1 MPRRRLRETFC
12 LFALLLLSSVPL
24 PGAPA
29 RTADTEELQNEIA
42 AINLQLDYL
51 KLKVSDSQKKTRSL
65 EARIKEKQAE
75 VAQLKSQVEQ
85 LTSSQAETTAQIA
98 QLEEESKT
106 GREQLKALLARFRA
120 RLVQLHKIRQGT
132 LLSSVFS
139 ARDLN
144 SFLNRYHMVKYL
156 LQSDSELIE
165 DLKKR
170 DRQQRALAA
179 ELQKKH
185 LHLEAGKLELDE
197 KQKKLNRD
205 NSALNAMLSTILL
218 EKKLFLTREK
228 ELAGARERLEN
239 EISRAERSLQTPEF
253 EEELKQPVAARPAP
267 TRAIAEGRLSS
278 SAPEAAKIMKFIWPV
293 EKSAR
298 LSAQQSGDENSAAL
312 QIKVNPGTEIMTAAK
327 GKVLYK
333 GTISGLGDVIIIGH
347 QRGFSTVYAR
357 LDNIWVGLN
366 QIVEKGETIGQI
378 AGGRNQALH
387 FEIRFGGKKQLPLPY
402 LPADL

>member
-1 MPRRRLRETFC
+1 MPFRRLRETFC
-12 LFALLLLSSVPL
+12 LFFLLLTLPAAL
-24 PGAPA
+24 PGAKV

-42 AINLQLDYL
+42 AVNLQLDYL

-65 EARIKEKQAE
+65 EARIKDKQAE
-75 VAQLKSQVEQ
+75 VTQLKSQVEQ
-85 LTSSQAETTAQIA
+85 LTLSQTETTAHIA
-98 QLEEESKT
+98 RLEEESKT

-170 DRQQRALAA
+170 DRQQRTLAA

-185 LHLEAGKLELDE
+185 LHLEAGRLELDE

-218 EKKLFLTREK
+218 EKKLFLAREK

-239 EISRAERSLQTPEF
+239 EISQAVQALKTPEF
-253 EEELKQPVAARPAP
+253 EEQLQQPAAARPTP
-267 TRAIAEGRLSS
+267 PRTVKEGPLAAN
-278 SAPEAAKIMKFIWPV
+278 APEAAKIMRFIWPV
-293 EKSAR
+293 DKGAR
-298 LSAQQSGDENSAAL
+298 LSARESGDENSAAL
-312 QIKVNPGTEIMTAAK
+312 QIKVNAGTEIMAAAK

-378 AGGRNQALH
+378 AGGRNQNLH

-402 LPADL
+402 LPAGS

>member
-1 MPRRRLRETFC
+1 MPFRRLRETFC
-12 LFALLLLSSVPL
+12 LIALLLLSSVPL

-218 EKKLFLTREK
+218 EKKLFLAREK

-378 AGGRNQALH
+378 AGGRNHALH

>member
-1 MPRRRLRETFC
+1 MPFLRLREAFC
-12 LFALLLLSSVPL
+12 LVFLLLALPAVL

-29 RTADTEELQNEIA
+29 RTAATEELQNEIA
-42 AINLQLDYL
+42 EINLQLDYL

-65 EARIKEKQAE
+65 EARIKEKQGE
-75 VAQLKSQVEQ
+75 VEQLKSQIEQ
-85 LTSSQAETTAQIA
+85 LTLSQTETTAHIA
-98 QLEEESKT
+98 RLEEESKT
-106 GREQLKALLARFRA
+106 GREQLKSLLARFRA

-218 EKKLFLTREK
+218 EKKLFLAREK
-228 ELAGARERLEN
+228 ELAGARERLED
-239 EISRAERSLQTPEF
+239 EISRAERSLRTPEF
-253 EEELKQPVAARPAP
+253 EEELKQPAVARPAP
-267 TRAIAEGRLSS
+267 TRTIKDGALSS
-278 SAPEAAKIMKFIWPV
+278 NAPEAAKIMKFIWPV
-293 EKSAR
+293 DKSAR
-298 LSAQQSGDENSAAL
+298 LGAQQSGDESSAAL
-312 QIKVNPGTEIMTAAK
+312 QIKVSAGTEIMATAK

-347 QRGFSTVYAR
+347 QRGFSTVYAK

-402 LPADL
+402 LPADS

>member
-1 MPRRRLRETFC
+1 MPFRHLRETLC
-12 LFALLLLSSVPL
+12 LFLLLLALPAAL
-24 PGAPA
+24 PGASV

-65 EARIKEKQAE
+65 EARIKEKQSE
-75 VAQLKSQVEQ
+75 VAQLKSQIEQ
-85 LTSSQAETTAQIA
+85 LTMSQTETTAQIA
-98 QLEEESKT
+98 RLEEESKV
-106 GREQLKALLARFRA
+106 GHEQLKALLARFRA
-120 RLVQLHKIRQGT
+120 RLVQLHKIKQGT

-170 DRQQRALAA
+170 DRQQRALAV

-185 LHLEAGKLELDE
+185 THLEAGKLELDD
-197 KQKKLNRD
+197 KQKKLNRE

-218 EKKLFLTREK
+218 EKKLFLAREK
-228 ELAGARERLEN
+228 ELAGARERLED
-239 EISRAERSLQTPEF
+239 EISRAERSLCTPEF
-253 EEELKQPVAARPAP
+253 EEELQQPAVARPAP
-267 TRAIAEGRLSS
+267 ARIIKEGALSS
-278 SAPEAAKIMKFIWPV
+278 NAPEAAKIMKFIWPV

-298 LSAQQSGDENSAAL
+298 LGSQQSGDESSAAL
-312 QIKVNPGTEIMTAAK
+312 QIKVNAGTEIMAAAK

-402 LPADL
+402 LPADS

>member
-1 MPRRRLRETFC
+1 MPFRRLRETFC
-12 LFALLLLSSVPL
+12 LLALLLLSSVYL

-85 LTSSQAETTAQIA
+85 LTSSQVETTAQIA

-197 KQKKLNRD
+197 KQKRLSRD

-218 EKKLFLTREK
+218 EKKLFLAREK

-239 EISRAERSLQTPEF
+239 EISRAERSLQTP
-253 EEELKQPVAARPAP
+253 
-267 TRAIAEGRLSS
+267 
-278 SAPEAAKIMKFIWPV
+278 
-293 EKSAR
+293 
-298 LSAQQSGDENSAAL
+298 
-312 QIKVNPGTEIMTAAK
+312 
-327 GKVLYK
+327 
-333 GTISGLGDVIIIGH
+333 
-347 QRGFSTVYAR
+347 
-357 LDNIWVGLN
+357 
-366 QIVEKGETIGQI
+366 
-378 AGGRNQALH
+378 
-387 FEIRFGGKKQLPLPY
+387 
-402 LPADL
+402 

>member
-1 MPRRRLRETFC
+1 MPFRRLRETFC
-12 LFALLLLSSVPL
+12 LIALLLLSSVPL

-218 EKKLFLTREK
+218 EKKLFLAREK

-267 TRAIAEGRLSS
+267 TRTIAEGRLSS

-378 AGGRNQALH
+378 AGGRNHALH